1 MIFFYYIDKV
11 ISDIVIVNVFGKKEQ
26 TAGF

>member
-1 MIFFYYIDKV
+1 MIFFYYTDKV
-11 ISDIVIVNVFGKKEQ
+11 ISDIVIVKVFGKKEQ